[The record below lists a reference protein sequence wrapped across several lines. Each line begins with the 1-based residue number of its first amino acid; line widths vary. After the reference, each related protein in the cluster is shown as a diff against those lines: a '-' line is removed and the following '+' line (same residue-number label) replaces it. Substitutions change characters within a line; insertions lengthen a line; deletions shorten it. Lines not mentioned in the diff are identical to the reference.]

1 MSFINKFKDNNKP
14 AYWVGH
20 SELRSL
26 NIDEFF
32 KRTPKFDEKVSSV
45 TGKTEEEE
53 NTAKNTTY
61 DADKN
66 VEESERINKYKEK
79 VVTIEEERKTL
90 EYQETVNLDIENI
103 TSTSQQIWRSIY
115 EVICDDYFNAVK
127 LLRT

>member
-1 MSFINKFKDNNKP
+1 M
-14 AYWVGH
+14 
-20 SELRSL
+20 
-26 NIDEFF
+26 
-32 KRTPKFDEKVSSV
+32 SSV

-115 EVICDDYFNAVK
+115 EVFHGYYYIAVK
-127 LLRT
+127 LFPTECLDHS